1 MNRKFINDCIR
12 LKQSACKLFVLNPI
26 PCAQPQKIL
35 WEWWVM
41 HQSEQRL
48 DLERSQD
55 VSDHFG
61 KRQCH
66 YAKWTLKWAM
76 GWKLQDKTK
85 GAIFSPS
92 STRFRPFR
100 KMVLFLKSVVFKI
113 IILLEILKI
122 TVALGNVFNVQIYL
136 THLSGAMGK
145 LQIKKI
151 HKISTHQCLRETSHL
166 GRPFFFAYSDPNSLF
181 FPFDLEHR
189 SYLLFADQVIW
200 VKALE

>member
-1 MNRKFINDCIR
+1 MNRKFINDCIL

-26 PCAQPQKIL
+26 PCAQPQRIL

-61 KRQCH
+61 KRQSH
-66 YAKWTLKWAM
+66 YTKWTPKRAM
-76 GWKLQDKTK
+76 GWKLQDKAR
-85 GAIFSPS
+85 GLFFIHHPHALDP
-92 STRFRPFR
+92 
-100 KMVLFLKSVVFKI
+100 VLALQNAVFKI
-113 IILLEILKI
+113 NILLEILKI
-122 TVALGNVFNVQIYL
+122 TVALGNVFNVQIHL

-166 GRPFFFAYSDPNSLF
+166 GRAFFFCVLWP
-181 FPFDLEHR
+181 
-189 SYLLFADQVIW
+189 
-200 VKALE
+200 K